1 MTTTAAANP
10 PEVCDEDYKKE
21 NPDAVDD
28 SVEPDADECDE
39 TPETGEV
46 QAEQDEDPAS
56 EDGPYAEETERQAN
70 DEEYGETEAEAQEV
84 IERMAGRLR
93 SAPAGRGLI
102 QEPPRR
108 PSSALS
114 QSRERPPAPKPR

>member
-1 MTTTAAANP
+1 MRCRTMTTTAAPKP

-28 SVEPDADECDE
+28 FVEPDADECDE

-56 EDGPYAEETERQAN
+56 EDGPYAEEAERQAN

-84 IERMAGRLR
+84 IERDSGPVEVCASRQRPDSGTT
-93 SAPAGRGLI
+93 APA
-102 QEPPRR
+102 E
-108 PSSALS
+108 
-114 QSRERPPAPKPR
+114 